1 MIQSALLAVFL
12 VSSSAAWGQEC
23 HTQCVYVPLEE
34 GCQLM
39 LEGSGEPWPVDRT
52 LRVAASCLGDCWHPS
67 QGKQPGAPPF
77 WVPAE
82 FFAPSALQIPWVG
95 AEGAGRPS
103 PRVGEQVPVAAAL
116 ESTCDLTAVF
126 LLEGELE
133 GDTTY
138 AILGPS
144 EHSHEVTPF
153 GEVRTGPPLPAV
165 EGDDTALPPTKGKGA
180 STEAGCGC
188 SSRGAAGP
196 WGGLLL
202 ALWSRKRLPE
212 PRGGVR

>member
-67 QGKQPGAPPF
+67 QGQQPGAPPC

-82 FFAPSALQIPWVG
+82 FFAPSALQITWVG
-95 AEGAGRPS
+95 AEGAGRPA

-133 GDTTY
+133 G
-138 AILGPS
+138 ARFELLG
-144 EHSHEVTPF
+144 
-153 GEVRTGPPLPAV
+153 
-165 EGDDTALPPTKGKGA
+165 
-180 STEAGCGC
+180 
-188 SSRGAAGP
+188 
-196 WGGLLL
+196 GGLQPGAELRL
-202 ALWSRKRLPE
+202 ALALALLRVAVLARRQVGQQLCQLRPLAE
-212 PRGGVR
+212 LGLGVRDQRR